1 MILIENAQEI
11 NIKIRDK
18 IRVIHSHI
26 GALVEDGEDEGAELL
41 VQVELITG
49 MIEHIESNYT
59 VLSS

>member
-1 MILIENAQEI
+1 MILIENAREI

-18 IRVIHSHI
+18 IRVIHSNI
-26 GALVEDGEDEGAELL
+26 GASVEDGEDEGAELL

-49 MIEHIESNYT
+49 MIEHIESNLN